1 MKTYIKTFKSLVFA
15 SLFIVVA
22 SCSIDDIKPLN
33 QLTQENTIRNEES
46 AQQVLN
52 GVYDLG
58 REFDLSSFPLYLAAY
73 GNEGVLTGVLT
84 GSTGYNTNE
93 VPVNNPFLTNL
104 YNGHYK
110 IINSCNFLIDGLEA
124 GDAKGISEARKN
136 EMISEAKFQRA
147 FAYFN
152 LLRYF
157 GQFYDVNS
165 TYGVVLRTEFSTE
178 LTASPRSSVQEVY
191 DFIQDDLE
199 FAAANGPQFVQHF
212 YSGRLA
218 AQALLAK
225 VELYMGN
232 YGVSAT
238 LADQVINNIEGYTL
252 ETQYSSIF
260 ANRFNSS
267 EVIFA
272 PFAGPSPDGGSS
284 MDLVNRT
291 SYSENLRS
299 SADAQVGT
307 NSDGDLTGPGANYDP
322 RFSFAY
328 SDATQGQNLNGKYN
342 FGGLTGSDGN
352 TLYHLRLAEIYLVHA
367 EAEARRP
374 GGDLSVALGSLNAI
388 RNRVS
393 VTPKVLSGTPDELA
407 ILLEDVRQ
415 EKLLELFFE
424 NGEPWFDV
432 VRYDALGNLDATTI
446 KSSIISEKQFVL
458 PIPSQVIIGNNNVEQ
473 NPDY

>member
-1 MKTYIKTFKSLVFA
+1 MKNYINIFKTLVFT
-15 SLFIVVA
+15 LFTMLIL
-22 SCSIDDIKPLN
+22 SCSIDDIKPLY
-33 QLTQENTIRNEES
+33 QLTEENVIRDEES

-58 REFDLSSFPLYLAAY
+58 REFDLSAFPLYLAAY
-73 GNEGVLTGVLT
+73 GNEGVIT
-84 GSTGYNTNE
+84 GSLSGGKGYNSNE
-93 VPVNNPFLTNL
+93 VPVDNPFLTSL

-110 IINSCNFLIDGLEA
+110 IINSCNFLIKKLEEGA
-124 GDAKGISEARKN
+124 AKGISDTRKN

-178 LTASPRSSVQEVY
+178 LVAAPRNTVQEVY
-191 DFIQDDLE
+191 DFIQADLE
-199 FAAANGPQFVQHF
+199 FAVANGPQFIPHF
-212 YSGRLA
+212 YSGSLA

-225 VELYMGN
+225 VHLYTGN
-232 YGVSAT
+232 YQDAAT
-238 LADQVINNIEGYTL
+238 LANQVINNTEGYAL
-252 ETQYSSIF
+252 EADYSAIF
-260 ANRFNSS
+260 SNSYYSS

-272 PFAGPSPDGGSS
+272 PYSFSGQEGGST
-284 MDLVNRT
+284 MNLINRT

-299 SADAQVGT
+299 LADVQVGAQD
-307 NSDGDLTGPGANYDP
+307 DGDLAATGSNYDP

-328 SDATQGQNLNGKYN
+328 SEATQGVNNQAKYPFMN
-342 FGGLTGSDGN
+342 NTNSQGN

-374 GGDLSVALGSLNAI
+374 NGDLSAALNSLNEI
-388 RNRVS
+388 RNRAE
-393 VTPKVLSGTPDELA
+393 VTPKALFDKST
-407 ILLEDVRQ
+407 LLEDVRQ

-424 NGEPWFDV
+424 NGEPWFDL
-432 VRYDALGNLDATTI
+432 VRYDVLQNIDATTV
-446 KSSIISEKQFVL
+446 KSTITSEKQFVL
-458 PIPSQVIIGNNNVEQ
+458 PIPLQVIIGNNKIEQ
-473 NPDY
+473 NPNY